1 VIKPLSL
8 RVRLTVWYFGV
19 VALSFL
25 LISVVALYGM
35 DRSIQGAVDN
45 ALEERAN
52 AVHSLITRELSLR
65 SLADLKRELREHSGL
80 SSADELMQVA
90 DAQANWLYRSRA
102 LLSHAIPLPHEER
115 PTIYTDRFA
124 GLLLR
129 VRSEWVSVSGQR
141 FSVQVAAPMHEFH
154 EALEHFRSLL
164 IVAAPFLLLFATAGG
179 YFLSRRALAQVQR
192 IIDATDKIGAINLSS
207 RLAVP
212 NSGDELQR
220 LSETLNNMLSRIE
233 GAFQR
238 VAQFTA
244 DASHELRTPLAIL
257 RTRTELALRR
267 PRSEREYQEVLG
279 QLLHGLERSSD
290 LVERLMLLARADSGD
305 RILQHERVQLDV
317 ILRSVCEQG
326 ATLAAAKNLRFH
338 MQLNPQEMP
347 LEGDADFLER
357 LFLILI
363 DNAIKYTAPE
373 GEIVLSGQVEG
384 SAVVVSV
391 RDSGIGI
398 SEADLPHLFE
408 RFYRVD
414 KARSRES
421 GGAGLGLAI
430 GRWIARAHHGEIE
443 VESTLGKGAVFR
455 VRLPVTHADRSRQ

>member
-1 VIKPLSL
+1 MIKPLSL

-52 AVHSLITRELSLR
+52 AIHSLITRELSSR

-80 SSADELMQVA
+80 SSADELMQIA
-90 DAQANWLYRSRA
+90 DAQGNWLYRSRS
-102 LLSHAIPLPHEER
+102 LVSHAIPLAHEER
-115 PTIYTDRFA
+115 PTIYSDRFA

-129 VRSEWVSVSGQR
+129 VRSEWVSVGGQR
-141 FSVQVAAPMHEFH
+141 FSVQVAAPMHEFQ

-179 YFLSRRALAQVQR
+179 YFLSRRALAPVQR

-267 PRSEREYQEVLG
+267 PRSEREYQEVLE

-305 RILQHERVQLDV
+305 RILQHEPVQLDV

-338 MQLNPQEMP
+338 MQLNSQEMP
-347 LEGDADFLER
+347 IEGDADFLER

-455 VRLPVTHADRSRQ
+455 VRLPVTHADRARQ